1 VRLKVAI
8 LLFLATLAAFGAA
21 QDKVFVRFP
30 DKDEREVWVATGL
43 PSTPPSD
50 SLKVG
55 DTQVEID
62 VKGKDDADAIFI
74 WDKRNGNLASKT
86 VGDVRREGTWMFKDS
101 FLDVAMVVVN
111 VESGGK
117 PVSAA
122 NVKLKDARR
131 EQTQLLDP
139 SAGGKATFFA
149 VKPGNLRV
157 TVEYRANGA
166 SAKPITQLLQAPLK
180 RDEAVPTLTIALPS
194 GVATGGEAE
203 AKPSEETTA
212 KPEGG
217 EDETAS
223 KGGEA
228 ESSPAEG
235 ATASPAAKDVPG
247 TQPANPLGSFVVVL
261 LGAAIVAGLV
271 FAALRLAKNNP
282 QGVTEHLEKLG
293 VQIPK
298 PGDEPLANAGTV
310 PAAPAPPKPAPPQ
323 KIILDDAAPTPLT
336 SAPPAP
342 VPSAATG
349 IPRLIGDGGDVL
361 DLPEGETVV
370 GREVGLG
377 LSLVGES
384 TVSRRHA
391 ALIRTGSTVVV
402 RDLGSTNGTLVNNAP
417 LTGDS
422 TLRPG
427 DSVQFGAVR
436 FRYEA

>member
-1 VRLKVAI
+1 
-8 LLFLATLAAFGAA
+8 
-21 QDKVFVRFP
+21 
-30 DKDEREVWVATGL
+30 
-43 PSTPPSD
+43 
-50 SLKVG
+50 
-55 DTQVEID
+55 
-62 VKGKDDADAIFI
+62 
-74 WDKRNGNLASKT
+74 
-86 VGDVRREGTWMFKDS
+86 
-101 FLDVAMVVVN
+101 
-111 VESGGK
+111 
-117 PVSAA
+117 
-122 NVKLKDARR
+122 
-131 EQTQLLDP
+131 
-139 SAGGKATFFA
+139 
-149 VKPGNLRV
+149 
-157 TVEYRANGA
+157 
-166 SAKPITQLLQAPLK
+166 
-180 RDEAVPTLTIALPS
+180 
-194 GVATGGEAE
+194 
-203 AKPSEETTA
+203 
-212 KPEGG
+212 
-217 EDETAS
+217 
-223 KGGEA
+223 
-228 ESSPAEG
+228 
-235 ATASPAAKDVPG
+235 
-247 TQPANPLGSFVVVL
+247 VVVL